1 MKYFTFLISFS
12 LFFSAMAQLELVD
25 PSRPDTDLNNTTI
38 NVSGVPADNDL
49 DFALSVIN
57 TSSQTYSIKCR
68 RTEVDVLSGT
78 TNSTCWV
85 LCPPDVNAGD
95 YPVMVIGQ
103 NGFELEQ
110 SMAPGDTAT
119 GFLAHYGPHNIDGCS
134 LFKYEFF
141 DAADPATALATIF
154 GRFTHNVS
162 TSCTASLE
170 EVKSVNLK
178 MYPNPASE
186 VVTLELD
193 KKNVDL
199 NIVDLLGKTVFTQ
212 SNVINNSQIN
222 VSELKN
228 GVYFISVLK
237 NGIVLKTEKLI
248 VKH

>member
-1 MKYFTFLISFS
+1 MKLLI
-12 LFFSAMAQLELVD
+12 LLLIPIAFFAQVKVVA
-25 PSRPDTDLNNTTI
+25 PLNLGLNLNASTI
-38 NVSGVPADNDL
+38 DVSGVPADFEL
-49 DFALSVIN
+49 DQVLWLIRQDNVDR
-57 TSSQTYSIKCR
+57 TVKCR
-68 RTEVDVLSGT
+68 RYEIDVAAGTENT
-78 TNSTCWV
+78 TCWV
-85 LCPPDVNAGD
+85 FCPTSYDVAGD
-95 YPVMVIGQ
+95 FPLYI
-103 NGFELEQ
+103 
-110 SMAPGDTAT
+110 APLTESFPDAANGDTIKS
-119 GFLAHYGPHNIDGCS
+119 FSAHYKPKGVDGCS
-134 LFKYEFF
+134 LFKYEWF
-141 DAADPATALATIF
+141 DSADPSIVLCSVFI
-154 GRFTHNVS
+154 RFSHNVS

>member
-1 MKYFTFLISFS
+1 SFPDAANGDTIKSFS
-12 LFFSAMAQLELVD
+12 
-25 PSRPDTDLNNTTI
+25 
-38 NVSGVPADNDL
+38 
-49 DFALSVIN
+49 
-57 TSSQTYSIKCR
+57 
-68 RTEVDVLSGT
+68 
-78 TNSTCWV
+78 
-85 LCPPDVNAGD
+85 
-95 YPVMVIGQ
+95 
-103 NGFELEQ
+103 
-110 SMAPGDTAT
+110 
-119 GFLAHYGPHNIDGCS
+119 AHYKPKGVDGCS
-134 LFKYEFF
+134 LFKYEWF
-141 DAADPATALATIF
+141 DSADPSIVLCSVFI
-154 GRFTHNVS
+154 RFSHNVS